1 MGKVKEL
8 WAEDR
13 FRNPHKY
20 EPNELDFMTKKKYE
34 KMMKKQ
40 SKKEKRNAR

>member
-8 WAEDR
+8 WAEDKL
-13 FRNPHKY
+13 RNPYKY
-20 EPNELDFMTKKKYE
+20 QPTQLDFMTKKQYD

-40 SKKEKRNAR
+40 SKQEKRNVR